1 MNPDFIEGGG
11 CMATTTP
18 RILCVDDES
27 AILNFLEAVLLPRGY
42 EVIKAENGEEALEKL
57 KEERI
62 DLVISDVR
70 MPKMDGFELCRR
82 IKEDDRY
89 RNIPVVMITGL
100 TANKE
105 RIKGIEAGAEDFI
118 SKPFDPDEILAR
130 INMLLK
136 AKSMNERRI
145 GELFV
150 EMGFINEAQLQKA
163 LKVAEEQHI
172 KVGEALYSMGALDK
186 DHIYWVLSNQ
196 MNMTYLELSPEMIDK
211 ELILQFSIDTL
222 EELLCLPLY
231 ETVGEIHFA
240 ISDPTDHHIINKI
253 KRLKPEKTVQL
264 HLALPD
270 KIMDILNLFKGE
282 LLQPLLCKP
291 IQSEEKV
298 VYHLPATFIESQEM
312 SDIESYWSNLVDVLF
327 SMSQGE
333 TYWFYKMPH
342 ECRLVSQKGKTS
354 ETVHEYSE
362 EIYLLLK
369 KRLEE
374 KMTSHDAK
382 GRTHLFLEERSTG
395 RQGAFKLWE
404 GDYLNRDMLR
414 IEHIL
419 TFSQEEFMISHPK
432 APALIMELQHL
443 FREHH
448 RILLGAKET
457 LFAKQCC
464 YSLLN
469 ENETPANFPPPLFI
483 EKEIEIYFPKAAQ
496 RSGVQFDLAHHLKQ
510 FKEMPIPFL
519 FYESEYSEMTLDER
533 NVSKIQSSPFKHIIL
548 YLPFTSPEGMKKALS
563 AREDWDRAGVKALF
577 LSPYQ
582 VETI

>member
-1 MNPDFIEGGG
+1 
-11 CMATTTP
+11 MATITP
-18 RILCVDDES
+18 RILCVDDEP
-27 AILNFLEAVLLPRGY
+27 AILNFLEAVLLPKGY

-89 RNIPVVMITGL
+89 RNIPVVMITGI

-105 RIKGIEAGAEDFI
+105 RIKGIDAGAEDFI

-136 AKSMNERRI
+136 AKTINERRI
-145 GELFV
+145 GELFI
-150 EMGFINEAQLQKA
+150 EMGFINEEQLQKA

-231 ETVGEIHFA
+231 ETMGEIHFA
-240 ISDPTDHHIINKI
+240 ISDPTDHQIVKTIQS
-253 KRLKPEKTVQL
+253 LKPEKTVQL

-270 KIMDILNLFKGE
+270 KIMDILNLIKRE
-282 LLQPLLCKP
+282 LLQPQLCKP

-298 VYHLPATFIESQEM
+298 VYHLPAKLIESQEM
-312 SDIESYWSNLVDVLF
+312 STIESYWSNLVDVLL

-333 TYWFYKMPH
+333 RYWFYRMPH
-342 ECRLVSQKGKTS
+342 ECRLISQRGQTS

-374 KMTSHDAK
+374 KMTSQNAEGEK
-382 GRTHLFLEERSTG
+382 QLFLEERSTR

-404 GDYLNRDMLR
+404 GDYLNREMIR
-414 IEHIL
+414 IDRIQP
-419 TFSQEEFMISHPK
+419 FSQKEFMMSHPK
-432 APALIMELQHL
+432 APGLIEDLQHL

-448 RILLGAKET
+448 RLLMGGRET
-457 LFAKQCC
+457 LFVKQCC
-464 YSLLN
+464 YSLLKG
-469 ENETPANFPPPLFI
+469 NETPANFPPPLFI
-483 EKEIEIYFPKAAQ
+483 EKEMEIYFPKAAQ
-496 RSGVQFDLAHHLKQ
+496 LSAYQFDLVHLLKQ

-519 FYESEYSEMTLDER
+519 FYESECSEMTLDEK
-533 NVSKIQSSPFKHIIL
+533 NLSQMLSGAYNHIIL
-548 YLPFTSPEGMKKALS
+548 YFPFTSSEEMKKALFL
-563 AREDWDRAGVKALF
+563 RQDWHRAGFKPLF
-577 LSPYQ
+577 VSPYHM
-582 VETI
+582 ESM